1 MYVLQ
6 NAAVALSA
14 LTALVSLHTP
24 QGSAWFWAG
33 AACTIGIGSISS
45 VGAQGS
51 ALSVEKEWT
60 TVLCQGDSTA
70 LAKLNSGE
78 FFASLEKVLQCNLD
92 IVLVVRMSL
101 MCLYIHNG
109 CSPRCSLP
117 PYSKDSGLK

>member
-6 NAAVALSA
+6 NVAVALSA
-14 LTALVSLHTP
+14 LTALISLHTP

-60 TVLCQGDSTA
+60 TVLCKGDSA
-70 LAKLNSGE
+70 VLAKLNSGG
-78 FFASLEKVLQCNLD
+78 FFADLEAAPAGAHQGPGAVCRLGV
-92 IVLVVRMSL
+92 VLVICTL
-101 MCLYIHNG
+101 LIC
-109 CSPRCSLP
+109 P
-117 PYSKDSGLK
+117 

>member
-6 NAAVALSA
+6 NVAVALSA

-60 TVLCQGDSTA
+60 AVLCKGDSTA
-70 LAKLNSGE
+70 LAKLNSGGC
-78 FFASLEKVLQCNLD
+78 FASPETAPAGAPWKLGAVQ
-92 IVLVVRMSL
+92 IGYFASSVHSAHVS
-101 MCLYIHNG
+101 
-109 CSPRCSLP
+109 
-117 PYSKDSGLK
+117 